1 MRGFLRFVS
10 EWKTAASLSFT
21 AAAVITGRTA
31 Q

>member
-21 AAAVITGRTA
+21 PAALIASWTR
-31 Q
+31 